1 MKKPWPQY
9 PPTQTYILKAVP
21 IKKKTSPPI
30 WDIDSDPHDVGQ
42 LSRSH
47 LRWEQGRAGNGDLA
61 TIRQRHLATP
71 AGLRIPKELYV
82 RLMEKNLRKPVDT
95 YVLYVNSAS
104 KSDIYQI
111 KLVEYFLHQQY
122 HDTKQ
127 WMF

>member
-1 MKKPWPQY
+1 
-9 PPTQTYILKAVP
+9 
-21 IKKKTSPPI
+21 
-30 WDIDSDPHDVGQ
+30 
-42 LSRSH
+42 
-47 LRWEQGRAGNGDLA
+47 
-61 TIRQRHLATP
+61 
-71 AGLRIPKELYV
+71 
-82 RLMEKNLRKPVDT
+82 MEKNLRKPVDT